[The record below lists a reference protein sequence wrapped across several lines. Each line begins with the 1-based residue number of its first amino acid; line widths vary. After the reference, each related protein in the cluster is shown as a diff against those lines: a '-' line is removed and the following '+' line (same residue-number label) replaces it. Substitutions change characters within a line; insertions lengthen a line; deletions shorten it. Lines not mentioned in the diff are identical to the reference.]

1 MCYLCV
7 LRVHLLP
14 AGRQRRSAGVQ
25 GQEQP
30 VDVGGRRQLGPDRRR
45 RLAGRHVHW
54 LQRLRRSVA
63 VHRFHRGAHDA
74 ARRNAVIAERPHDAA
89 RRHAVI
95 AERRSFV
102 NIDTTSIARMVV
114 IRQLK
119 ISNCSLFECVMYE
132 LSDITYI

>member
-30 VDVGGRRQLGPDRRR
+30 VDAGGRRQLGPDRRR
-45 RLAGRHVHW
+45 RLAGCHVHW

-63 VHRFHRGAHDA
+63 VHRLHPGAH
-74 ARRNAVIAERPHDAA
+74 VAA

-95 AERRSFV
+95 AERRSLV
-102 NIDTTSIARMVV
+102 NIDTTSIARMVA

-119 ISNCSLFECVMYE
+119 ISNCSLFEYVM
-132 LSDITYI
+132 